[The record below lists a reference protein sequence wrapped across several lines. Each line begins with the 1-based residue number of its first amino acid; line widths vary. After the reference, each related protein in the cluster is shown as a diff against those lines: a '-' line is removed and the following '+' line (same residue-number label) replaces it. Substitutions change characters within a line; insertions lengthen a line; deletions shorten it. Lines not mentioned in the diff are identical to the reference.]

1 MLHLKKTKEQN
12 TLFARVKLK
21 NAQVLF
27 VLSDLSLKKYFMP
40 FITLMATMLPSDCG
54 ESQEVMFLHRVVA
67 RFLKNLSS
75 GPEEL
80 QLQYL

>member
-1 MLHLKKTKEQN
+1 MCQTH
-12 TLFARVKLK
+12 K

-27 VLSDLSLKKYFMP
+27 VLSDMSLKKYFMP

-67 RFLKNLSS
+67 KFLKNLLFTGS
-75 GPEEL
+75 EVL
-80 QLQYL
+80 QL